1 LNTKRFGG
9 GRRVAAVARYNTGAV
24 ARYNTGAAD
33 LLDVLRICTHAS
45 SGIHTKGERE
55 ERVKER

>member
-1 LNTKRFGG
+1 
-9 GRRVAAVARYNTGAV
+9 VARYNTGAV

-55 ERVKER
+55 EGVKER

>member
-1 LNTKRFGG
+1 M
-9 GRRVAAVARYNTGAV
+9 ARYNTGAV

-55 ERVKER
+55 EGVKER

>member
-1 LNTKRFGG
+1 M
-9 GRRVAAVARYNTGAV
+9 ARYNTGAV